1 MIWKNATP
9 ESLLPGSARR
19 WLGGLLAALACS
31 SLVTVAVAEP
41 AAMKRAAAKEPAKP
55 HSLPCPAHLPEALN
69 PPPEATLEQGLPA
82 HGVQIYACTGSKKPG
97 EAPSWTL
104 EAPHAL
110 LTSGAQVAAIH
121 FGGPIW
127 QGLDGSQVK
136 GAKLASADAP
146 DAAAVP
152 WLLLSATSM
161 GAGTFAETT
170 LIQRL
175 ETVGGKAPATGCD
188 PDHVGAKVLVPY
200 RANYFFYRKAAAGE
214 RVRQCHSE
222 PPKPRKS

>member
-1 MIWKNATP
+1 MA
-9 ESLLPGSARR
+9 
-19 WLGGLLAALACS
+19 
-31 SLVTVAVAEP
+31 
-41 AAMKRAAAKEPAKP
+41 
-55 HSLPCPAHLPEALN
+55 
-69 PPPEATLEQGLPA
+69 
-82 HGVQIYACTGSKKPG
+82 
-97 EAPSWTL
+97 
-104 EAPHAL
+104 
-110 LTSGAQVAAIH
+110 
-121 FGGPIW
+121 
-127 QGLDGSQVK
+127 VK

-146 DAAAVP
+146 NAAAVP
-152 WLLLSATSM
+152 WLLLSATSV

-222 PPKPRKS
+222 PTKPGKSQ

>member
-1 MIWKNATP
+1 MIWNDPTP
-9 ESLLPGSARR
+9 ESLLPGRARR
-19 WLGGLLAALACS
+19 WLGALLAALACS
-31 SLVTVAVAEP
+31 SLVSVAGAEP
-41 AAMKRAAAKEPAKP
+41 AAAKQPAAKERAKP
-55 HSLPCPAHLPEALN
+55 HPLPCPAHVPEALN
-69 PPPEATLEQGLPA
+69 PPPDATLELGLPA
-82 HGVQIYACTGSKKPG
+82 NGVQIYACTASKKPG
-97 EAPSWTL
+97 EAPSWAL
-104 EAPHAL
+104 EAPHAV

-121 FGGPIW
+121 VAGPIW

-146 DAAAVP
+146 NGAAVP

-175 ETVGGKAPATGCD
+175 ETVGGQAPTTGCD
-188 PDHVGAKVLVPY
+188 PGHLGAQVLVPY
-200 RANYFFYRKAAAGE
+200 RANYFFYRKATAGE

-222 PPKPRKS
+222 PAKPGKS